1 MFVYYLHSIQM
12 RILYSH
18 FIHIIC
24 AWYLDYSSHKTQT
37 LLLPDLMAAPWVDL
51 GFLAGVGADPDCFS
65 FIFLLSC
72 SSFSLCLCSST
83 ASCIFSFFLSS
94 SSLAP
99 VTLWSSCAGRKK
111 ENVKAFHIHHVY
123 KKKNATDLKSIMQGS
138 LNS

>member
-12 RILYSH
+12 RTLYLH

-24 AWYLDYSSHKTQT
+24 VWYLDYSLHKTQI
-37 LLLPDLMAAPWVDL
+37 LLLSDLMAGPWVDL
-51 GFLAGVGADPDCFS
+51 GFLTGVGAVTDCFS
-65 FIFLLSC
+65 FIFLLSH

-94 SSLAP
+94 SSLIPFA
-99 VTLWSSCAGRKK
+99 LWSSCAGRKK
-111 ENVKAFHIHHVY
+111 ENVKAFHIRHVY
-123 KKKNATDLKSIMQGS
+123 KKINATDLKSIMQGS

>member
-1 MFVYYLHSIQM
+1 MRTLYL
-12 RILYSH
+12 H

-24 AWYLDYSSHKTQT
+24 VQYLDYSSHKTQT

-51 GFLAGVGADPDCFS
+51 GFLTGVGAVPDCFS
-65 FIFLLSC
+65 FLFLLSH
-72 SSFSLCLCSST
+72 SSFSLHLCSST

-99 VTLWSSCAGRKK
+99 CALWSSCAGRKK
-111 ENVKAFHIHHVY
+111 ENVKVFHIRHLY
-123 KKKNATDLKSIMQGS
+123 KNKNVTDLKSIMQGS